1 MTKPASRGHN
11 ANLTLRPL
19 SYALGAE
26 VIGLDL
32 TRDLGEPAIEAIK
45 DAWDENHILL
55 FRGQELTPASHI
67 AFSRRFGALDQH
79 DATPFYRL
87 KDYPE
92 LLEITTRKTNGKPS
106 ESRNVGRNWHSDYS
120 YSDTPAAASML
131 FCTERPPVGGDTM
144 FCNMVRA
151 YETLSDKMKRIVDDL
166 ETVYDIGLTAG
177 INERDPAKVAE
188 MRRINPPVAHPAVRV
203 HPRSG
208 KKALYVSERASHFR
222 GMTAAESKPLIDFL
236 CAHATSPE
244 NVYRH
249 VWQVND
255 LICWD
260 NRTTMHLALA
270 DFDQDMP
277 RHMLRTTLLGEK
289 TGVIIG
295 AATP

>member
-1 MTKPASRGHN
+1 MTDPAARGHN
-11 ANLTLRPL
+11 TALKTRPL

-26 VIGLDL
+26 VLNIDL
-32 TRDLGEPAIEAIK
+32 TGDLDDAVIEAIK
-45 DAWDENHILL
+45 DIWNAHHILL
-55 FRGQELTPASHI
+55 FRGQKLTPDTHI
-67 AFSRRFGALDQH
+67 AFSRRFGDLDRH

-87 KDYPE
+87 EGYPE
-92 LLEITTRKTNGKPS
+92 LLEITTRMTDGKPS

-120 YSDTPAAASML
+120 YSDRPAAASML
-131 FCTERPPVGGDTM
+131 FCTEKPPVGGDTM

-151 YETLSDKMKRIVDDL
+151 YETLSDRMKRILDDL
-166 ETVYDIGLTAG
+166 DVVYDIGLTAG

-208 KKALYVSERASHFR
+208 KKALYVSERAAYFD
-222 GMTAAESKPLIDFL
+222 GMTAAESRPLIDFL
-236 CAHATSPE
+236 CAHATRPE

-270 DFDQDMP
+270 DFDQNQP

-289 TGVIIG
+289 TGVIVG
-295 AATP
+295 A

>member
-1 MTKPASRGHN
+1 MTEPAASGHN
-11 ANLTLRPL
+11 SDLDLRPL
-19 SYALGAE
+19 GYALGAE
-26 VIGLDL
+26 VRRIDL
-32 TRDLGEPAIEAIK
+32 TRDLDESVIEAIK

-55 FRGQELTPASHI
+55 FRGQKLTPESHI
-67 AFSRRFGALDQH
+67 AFSRRFGELDRH

-87 KDYPE
+87 KGYPE
-92 LLEITTRKTNGKPS
+92 LLEITTRKVDGKPS

-151 YETLSDKMKRIVDDL
+151 YETLSDRMKRIVDDL
-166 ETVYDIGLTAG
+166 DVVYDIGLTAG

-188 MRRINPPVAHPAVRV
+188 MRRINPPVAHPTVRV

-208 KKALYVSERASHFR
+208 KKALYISERASHFH
-222 GMTAAESKPLIDFL
+222 GMTAAESRPLIDFL

-255 LICWD
+255 LILWD

-270 DFDQDMP
+270 DFDQNKP

-289 TGVIIG
+289 TGVIVG
-295 AATP
+295 

>member
-1 MTKPASRGHN
+1 MTKAGHN
-11 ANLTLRPL
+11 SDLELRPL

-26 VIGLDL
+26 VRRIDL
-32 TRDLGEPAIEAIK
+32 TQDLDESVIEAIK

-55 FRGQELTPASHI
+55 FRGQKLTPDSHI
-67 AFSRRFGALDQH
+67 AFSRRFGDLDRH

-87 KDYPE
+87 EGYPE
-92 LLEITTRKTNGKPS
+92 LLEITTRKVDGKPS

-151 YETLSDKMKRIVDDL
+151 YETLSDRMKRIVDDL
-166 ETVYDIGLTAG
+166 DVVYDIGLTAG
-177 INERDPAKVAE
+177 INERDPEKVAE
-188 MRRINPPVAHPAVRV
+188 MRRINPPVAHPLVRV
-203 HPRSG
+203 HPRSS
-208 KKALYVSERASHFR
+208 KKALYVSERASHFD
-222 GMTAAESKPLIDFL
+222 GMTMAESRPLIDFL

-270 DFDQDMP
+270 DFDQDQP

-289 TGVIIG
+289 TGVIVG
-295 AATP
+295 